1 MKFILNTFVLLIFNS
16 FAQFGKTPARNDE
29 HSQDA
34 DLRKFFEQFHQAL
47 FEYIYFRCNK
57 KIADAEDILQQTF
70 LELKKYIS
78 KKRVKLT
85 YQLALQIAKN
95 NIIDFLRR
103 RRKSKDYVF
112 ADFASEAESKIL
124 FESLTYTEIEK
135 STYIPELVGK
145 ALSALTPM
153 HKKLLLMKYEQE
165 LSLSEI
171 ARNLGRSPDSVKS
184 AIKRA
189 RAAFRR
195 AFTAT
200 KKFYEKEQ

>member
-1 MKFILNTFVLLIFNS
+1 MNIRKMRICASFSSNFIKLYSN
-16 FAQFGKTPARNDE
+16 
-29 HSQDA
+29 
-34 DLRKFFEQFHQAL
+34 
-47 FEYIYFRCNK
+47 IYTSDVIK
-57 KIADAEDILQQTF
+57 K
-70 LELKKYIS
+70 
-78 KKRVKLT
+78 
-85 YQLALQIAKN
+85 
-95 NIIDFLRR
+95 
-103 RRKSKDYVF
+103 
-112 ADFASEAESKIL
+112 
-124 FESLTYTEIEK
+124 SLTYTKIEK
-135 STYIPELVGK
+135 GTYIPELVGK